1 MQQKSWF
8 RFAFGARHRQH
19 APMLKTL
26 SFAFAVMVC
35 LSPGISSAA
44 EPAAKSEGKPAEKT
58 PDKAAEKGGGEAD
71 KSKPGEPKE
80 KLVQSRHTV
89 TINGEKLK
97 YTAKAGTILLRD
109 NEEKPTAAIF
119 YIAYTK
125 DGAGDLAKRPVTFSF
140 NGGPGSSSVWLHMG
154 LLGPRRVL
162 LEEDGSPLPPP
173 YKTVDNEYSLLD
185 ETDLVFIDP
194 VSTGF
199 SRAVK
204 PEDEKKFHG
213 VEADLH
219 SVAEFIRLYTT
230 RNTRWASP
238 KFIIGESYGTTRAAG
253 LSGELRERH
262 RLTVNGIML
271 VSTVLNFE
279 TISFARGNDLPYVLY
294 LPSYAATAWYHKKL
308 PADLQ
313 KLAVGDLVTRAE
325 AFAATDYNN
334 ALLRGTALP
343 PEQRTKMVK
352 ELARFTGLSE
362 EYVDRAD
369 LRVPLARFAE
379 ELLRGEGRVTGR
391 FDSRYKGYVRDRLS
405 DNMEYEP
412 SGEAVFG
419 AFTATFNQCVRAELK
434 YESDLP
440 YEILTGN
447 VQPWNWGE
455 QNRYL
460 NVAETLAES
469 LTRNPFLKVHV
480 SSGYYD
486 MATPWFATRY
496 TFSHLGID
504 PALAKNITLD
514 DYTAGHMMYL
524 NLADLKKQKAD
535 LARFIRSASGR

>member
-1 MQQKSWF
+1 MFKML
-8 RFAFGARHRQH
+8 RLAGAL
-19 APMLKTL
+19 AAT
-26 SFAFAVMVC
+26 AV
-35 LSPGISSAA
+35 LANLSAA
-44 EPAAKSEGKPAEKT
+44 EA
-58 PDKAAEKGGGEAD
+58 PDKTDDKSPEHAAEKPADKTGGEAD
-71 KSKPGEPKE
+71 KDKSKAGEPKE
-80 KLVQSRHTV
+80 KLVESRHTV
-89 TINGEKLK
+89 TINGQKIE

-109 NEEKPTAAIF
+109 NEDKPTAAIF
-119 YIAYTK
+119 HIAYTK
-125 DGAGDLAKRPVTFSF
+125 NGVGDLARRPITFSF
-140 NGGPGSSSVWLHMG
+140 NGGPGSSSVWLHLG

-173 YKTVDNEYSLLD
+173 YQTVDNEYSLLD

-204 PEDEKKFHG
+204 PDDAKKFHS
-213 VEADLH
+213 VEGDLR

-253 LSGELRERH
+253 LSGELREHQRMY
-262 RLTVNGIML
+262 VNGIML

-279 TISFARGNDLPYVLY
+279 TISFARGNDLPYILY

-308 PADLQ
+308 PDDLQ
-313 KLAVGDLVTRAE
+313 KLPVAE
-325 AFAATDYNN
+325 VVAKAETFAAEDYNN
-334 ALLRGTALP
+334 ALLRGAALP
-343 PEQRTKMVK
+343 PERRKKIVT
-352 ELARFTGLSE
+352 EFARLSGLSE
-362 EYVDRAD
+362 EYVDRSD

-379 ELLRGEGRVTGR
+379 ELLRSEGRVIGR

-405 DNMEYEP
+405 DNMEYDP

-419 AFTATFNQCVRAELK
+419 AFTATFNQYVRSELK
-434 YESDLP
+434 FESDLP

-486 MATPWFATRY
+486 MATPWLATHY

-524 NLADLKKQKAD
+524 NLADLKKQKTD
-535 LARFIRSASGR
+535 LARFIRSAAAQ